1 MAGKKEEVAEA
12 TEVKEEVA
20 EATEVK
26 EEVAEAKKTTKKTT
40 KKTDPDWEPVK
51 IQLFK
56 DNDKYKDPVFVA
68 INGKSWLIERG
79 KEVTVP
85 ACVKKVLDW
94 QIAEDQRHSETK

>member
-1 MAGKKEEVAEA
+1 MAVKKEEVAEA

-20 EATEVK
+20 EA
-26 EEVAEAKKTTKKTT
+26 KKTT

-68 INGKSWLIERG
+68 INGQSWLIERG

-94 QIAEDQRHSETK
+94 QIAEDQRNSETE

>member
-1 MAGKKEEVAEA
+1 MA
-12 TEVKEEVA
+12 EVKEEVV
-20 EATEVK
+20 EA
-26 EEVAEAKKTTKKTT
+26 KKTT

-68 INGKSWLIERG
+68 INGQSWLIERG

-94 QIAEDQRHSETK
+94 QIAEDQRNSETE

>member
-1 MAGKKEEVAEA
+1 MAGK
-12 TEVKEEVA
+12 KEEVA

-26 EEVAEAKKTTKKTT
+26 EEVAEAKKTTKKS
-40 KKTDPDWEPVK
+40 DPDWEPVK

-68 INGKSWLIERG
+68 INGQSWLIERG

-94 QIAEDQRHSETK
+94 QIAEDQRNSETE

>member
-1 MAGKKEEVAEA
+1 MAGK
-12 TEVKEEVA
+12 KEEVA

-26 EEVAEAKKTTKKTT
+26 EEVAEAKKTTKKA
-40 KKTDPDWEPVK
+40 DSDWEPVK

-68 INGKSWLIERG
+68 INGQSWLIERG

-94 QIAEDQRHSETK
+94 QIAEDQRNSETE

>member
-20 EATEVK
+20 EA
-26 EEVAEAKKTTKKTT
+26 KKTT

-68 INGKSWLIERG
+68 INGQSWLIERG

-94 QIAEDQRHSETK
+94 QIAEDQRNSETE

>member
-20 EATEVK
+20 EAR
-26 EEVAEAKKTTKKTT
+26 KTT

-68 INGKSWLIERG
+68 INGQSWLIERG

-94 QIAEDQRHSETK
+94 QIAEDQRNSETE

>member
-1 MAGKKEEVAEA
+1 MAGK
-12 TEVKEEVA
+12 KEEVA

-26 EEVAEAKKTTKKTT
+26 EEVAEAKKTTKKA
-40 KKTDPDWEPVK
+40 DPDWEPVK

-56 DNDKYKDPVFVA
+56 DNDKYKDPVFAA

-94 QIAEDQRHSETK
+94 QIAEDQRNSETE

>member
-1 MAGKKEEVAEA
+1 MADK
-12 TEVKEEVA
+12 
-20 EATEVK
+20 K
-26 EEVAEAKKTTKKTT
+26 EEVAEAKKTTG
-40 KKTDPDWEPVK
+40 KTDPDWEPVK

-68 INGKSWLIERG
+68 INGQSWLIERG

-94 QIAEDQRHSETK
+94 QIAEDQRNSETE